1 MNKGVNLQFVSY
13 SRVSALIAAF
23 NLLINA
29 AWLTWLFTVG

>member
-29 AWLTWLFTVG
+29 A